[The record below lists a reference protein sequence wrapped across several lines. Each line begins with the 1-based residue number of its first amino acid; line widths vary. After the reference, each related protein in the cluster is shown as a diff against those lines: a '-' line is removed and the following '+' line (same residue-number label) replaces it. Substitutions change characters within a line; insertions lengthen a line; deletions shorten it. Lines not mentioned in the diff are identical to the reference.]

1 MDKITL
7 PLATFVIIIAQLGG
21 VIWFGA
27 DLAARVNTIESRLES
42 AEVMPLG
49 SGQRLAEMSDR
60 LARIETKLEILMEAR
75 Q

>member
-1 MDKITL
+1 MDKITF
-7 PLATFVIIIAQLGG
+7 PIATFVIIVTQLGG
-21 VIWFGA
+21 VIFFGA
-27 DLAARVNTIESRLES
+27 DLAARVASIESRLKT
-42 AEVMPLG
+42 AEVLPLG